1 MKPREIK
8 AEIIRKGL
16 SLTDIAAEA
25 ESSLAEVSRCISD
38 DGLYL
43 KIRKVIAK
51 RLGTSVKKLFADHK
65 QPQRRGSWCKAA

>member
-16 SLTDIAAEA
+16 SLTDIANEA
-25 ESSLAEVSRCISD
+25 ESSVAEVSRCISD

-51 RLGTSVKKLFADHK
+51 KLGLSVKKVFADHR
-65 QPQRRGSWCKAA
+65 QPRRTSWCKAA